1 VNVIPLHRPVR
12 QVIAQARN
20 LLAGLMDA
28 DLPQAAALAVCQAYN
43 HLEAADDALWPPPQP
58 SRVGDPQVAL
68 DQVQGLLHYAVD
80 HPGPDLNPY
89 DLGWALRETAA
100 AIVLMHRPGGAT

>member
-43 HLEAADDALWPPPQP
+43 HLEAAETRCGHPRSLPGSAIRKSLSTRSRDCSTTP
-58 SRVGDPQVAL
+58 STTPAQ
-68 DQVQGLLHYAVD
+68 
-80 HPGPDLNPY
+80 
-89 DLGWALRETAA
+89 T
-100 AIVLMHRPGGAT
+100 